1 MFFVLSTI
9 KAFNY
14 IKTTTMKRMRKQSCK
29 THNGNLIQ
37 LPSH

>member
-14 IKTTTMKRMRKQSCK
+14 IKTTMKRMRKQSCK